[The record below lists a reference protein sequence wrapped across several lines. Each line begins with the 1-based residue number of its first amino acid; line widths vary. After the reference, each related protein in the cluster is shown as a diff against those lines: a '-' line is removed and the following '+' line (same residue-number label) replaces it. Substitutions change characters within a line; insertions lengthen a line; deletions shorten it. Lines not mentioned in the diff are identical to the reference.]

1 MFGKVM
7 EGPKIP
13 EGIRMLYD
21 YIVTGVAGDELTKE
35 IDTAVDRGRKNER
48 WRGEYLKE
56 RQIILEEVRAERERA
71 DNAEERI
78 KMLESMLDL

>member
-1 MFGKVM
+1 
-7 EGPKIP
+7 
-13 EGIRMLYD
+13 MLYD